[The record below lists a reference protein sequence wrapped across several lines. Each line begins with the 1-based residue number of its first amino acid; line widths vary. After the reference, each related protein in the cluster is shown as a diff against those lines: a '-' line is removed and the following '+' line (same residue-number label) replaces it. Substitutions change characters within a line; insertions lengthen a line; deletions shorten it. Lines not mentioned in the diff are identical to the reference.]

1 MMLTARFLVILY
13 FPISM
18 IAQNDSTLDNKI
30 IPESIK
36 KEAINALS
44 YYPELN
50 DTEITFKF
58 KDQIKKSTMQAQ
70 PTWGSFFKGK
80 KHRSYIILIS
90 RKIQIDTEAFSI
102 DDIPS
107 DILVGWI
114 GHELGHVMDYKDRTN
129 MGMLIFGMKY
139 LYSGSHIQEVE
150 HAADAYAIAHGM
162 GDYILQTK
170 NFILEHADI
179 SEKYKNRLRKLY
191 MSPEEVMHLIEEGK
205 LESKL
210 E

>member
-1 MMLTARFLVILY
+1 
-13 FPISM
+13 M
-18 IAQNDSTLDNKI
+18 IAQEDVKIDNKI

-36 KEAINALS
+36 QETIAALS

-70 PTWGSFFKGK
+70 PKWKSFFRRKE
-80 KHRSYIILIS
+80 HRKYIILIS
-90 RKIQIDTEAFSI
+90 RKIQIDTEAFTI
-102 DDIPS
+102 EDIPS
-107 DILVGWI
+107 DVLIGWI
-114 GHELGHVMDYKDRTN
+114 GHELGHVMDYRNRTN
-129 MGMLIFGMKY
+129 MGMLIFGLKY

-150 HAADAYAIAHGM
+150 RAADSYAISHGM

-170 NFILEHADI
+170 NFILEHANI
-179 SEKYKNRLRKLY
+179 SETYKHRIRKLY

-205 LESKL
+205 LESSLK
-210 E
+210 